1 MHVLSADHVDL
12 AYDSTVVVQDLSLEV
27 PQGQVTTIIGPNG
40 CGKST
45 LLRALVRLLKP
56 KTGQVV
62 LDGQLIHSLP
72 GKEVA
77 RRLGLLAQQ
86 STAPEGVTVED
97 LTRRGRFPHQSFLQ
111 PPSPKDQ
118 EAVERAL
125 ALTGMTAL
133 RNRPIDGL
141 SGGQRQ
147 RAWIAM
153 AIAQETP
160 LLLLDEPTT
169 YLDVAHQLEIVDLVR
184 RLNKEENRTIVMV
197 LHDINQAA
205 IASDHLIAMKD
216 GVIQWQGSP
225 AEMLTSERLGDLYGT
240 RCDVV
245 HDPETGRPHCMPVS
259 RVWRDNPPAP
269 RHRSTIRI
277 EGVSTGYEKST
288 ISRDLS
294 LELPGGSVT
303 AIVGPNACGKSTLLR
318 TVARLQSAKDGE
330 LHLDDLDLRRC
341 SQRRLARQ
349 LAMLTQGAITPAG
362 LRVDE
367 LVALG
372 RYPHQGI
379 FRQWCDRD
387 EKVTWDAVCD
397 CQLAELHARPVETLS
412 GGQRQRAWFAMS
424 LVQETPVLFL
434 DEPTT
439 FLDINAQLEMLDMI
453 WKLNR
458 VDGRTV
464 VMVLHDL
471 NMAARYADHL
481 IAMRDGEIIA
491 AGHPSDVITHAMLR
505 DVFSIEA
512 TIEPDKRTGRPLV
525 LPRTWLSSPGESRG
539 AMQAETMDLAAE

>member
-12 AYDSTVVVQDLSLEV
+12 AYDGNVVVHDLSLDV

-45 LLRALVRLLKP
+45 LLRSLARLMRP
-56 KTGQVV
+56 QSGQVV

-86 STAPEGVTVED
+86 STAPEGVSVED
-97 LTRRGRFPHQSFLQ
+97 LARRGRFPHQGFLQ

-125 ALTGMTAL
+125 ALTGMTSL
-133 RNRPIDGL
+133 RERPIDGL

-169 YLDVAHQLEIVDLVR
+169 YLDVAHQLEIVELVR
-184 RLNKEENRTIVMV
+184 RLNTEEGRTIVMV

-216 GVIQWQGSP
+216 GTIQWQGSP
-225 AEMLTSERLGDLYGT
+225 SEMLTSERLGDLYGT
-240 RCDVV
+240 ACDVV
-245 HDPETGRPHCMPVS
+245 TDPETGRPHCLPAS
-259 RVWRDNPPAP
+259 RVWRNQPPAP

-277 EGVSTGYEKST
+277 EGVSTGYEKSV
-288 ISRDLS
+288 ISKDLS
-294 LELPGGSVT
+294 VELPGGSVT

-318 TVARLQSAKDGE
+318 TIARLQSAKDGE

-341 SQRRLARQ
+341 SQRRLAKQ

-372 RYPHQGI
+372 RFPHQGI
-379 FRQWCDRD
+379 FNQWCDRD

-397 CQLAELHARPVETLS
+397 CQLAELHARPIETLS

-424 LVQETPVLFL
+424 LVQETPILFL

-439 FLDINAQLEMLDMI
+439 FLDISAQLEMLDMV

-481 IAMRDGEIIA
+481 IAMRDGRIMTS
-491 AGHPSDVITHAMLR
+491 GHPNEVITHDMLR

-512 TIEPDKRTGRPLV
+512 SIERCGRTGRPLV
-525 LPRTWLSSPGESRG
+525 LPRKWLAAPGEGRPAMMPDG
-539 AMQAETMDLAAE
+539 ALAAE